1 MYVKC
6 DLEPVEFT
14 PVTKF
19 PEHAWCT
26 VKLKDGIQLLIGIC
40 YHSINHKIFG
50 SESHLMLRQ
59 LLSEVSQHH
68 VIVMGDFNYPDID
81 WDAQVAY
88 DSANADTKMFVDCVM
103 DNFILS
109 MSESQPEVLQCWTW
123 SLRVSQI

>member
-1 MYVKC
+1 
-6 DLEPVEFT
+6 
-14 PVTKF
+14 
-19 PEHAWCT
+19 
-26 VKLKDGIQLLIGIC
+26 
-40 YHSINHKIFG
+40 
-50 SESHLMLRQ
+50 MLRQ